1 MRAARGFRA
10 PGGLLRAES
19 GLAFL
24 TAIVVM
30 LVMAMLTVAV
40 ANLALSEYAAAV
52 TSEQAVQAFFVA
64 EGGLERA
71 LAVLRTDPDWSNGL
85 DADAGADGASWQP
98 LNDAAY
104 DGAAR
109 DKPFPPPGLARLGE
123 YSIYIRR
130 MSANPGDSI
139 NVNSISVRVIGRV
152 GRAART
158 VEFEARRLTA
168 SDFVTY
174 SAQDMLIDEG
184 GGNVTVHG
192 SIYVRGDLGLKAVRT
207 GIYNDRPLFSTDR
220 QPYPNQLYVRG
231 LLDMSSGNPTVGT
244 QTQPMWGV
252 HAERLDLRNDG
263 RQNLWAY
270 QVDNLVPDI
279 PYPDVASYVSAL
291 AASGG
296 YGNAVQGS
304 QLVVCREGSASPII
318 QTDLVLS
325 ASGAIFYLPTKA
337 YWTSLL
343 EPKQCDFA
351 PGGVAES
358 ANHILKWE
366 PRLSSQPGLL
376 TFNSTVRDLP
386 VLIRG
391 RLGIAKDVVYS
402 GTGTVVVDYPAATAW
417 AMDSGGTGRD
427 PTGAPGSSVTGP
439 CTGSWSCNILARQ
452 RASERATCGSSPP
465 TTMPAADLAVF
476 IVNGSVRLYGSA
488 NSCDQ
493 EINAVIV
500 AGARDDP
507 VHRFLSLRKVQVYGV
522 VMANKLDTS
531 QNPDFFQVPDL
542 PNYLPFPLAQLL
554 GGSGGAVVHR
564 NWKELY

>member
-1 MRAARGFRA
+1 MA
-10 PGGLLRAES
+10 L
-19 GLAFL
+19 L
-24 TAIVVM
+24 TAIVVT

-71 LAVLRTDPDWSNGL
+71 QAVLRTDPDWSDGSG
-85 DADAGADGASWQP
+85 ADAAYASASGTPWLP
-98 LNDAAY
+98 LTDAAY

-109 DKPFPPPGLARLGE
+109 DKPFPPLGLAPLGA

-130 MSANPGDSI
+130 MSANPSDSI
-139 NVNSISVRVIGRV
+139 NVNSIQVRVIGRV

-207 GIYNDRPLFSTDR
+207 GVYNDRPLFSTDR

-231 LLDMSSGNPTVGT
+231 LLDMSTGNSTVGT

-252 HAERLDLRNDG
+252 HAERLDLRRDG

-279 PYPDVASYVSAL
+279 PYPDVAGYVSAL
-291 AASGG
+291 VASGG
-296 YGNAVQGS
+296 YGNAVQGG
-304 QLVVCREGSASPII
+304 QLVVCREGSASPIV
-318 QTDLVLS
+318 QPDLVLS
-325 ASGAIFYLPTKA
+325 AGGAIFYLPTKA

-351 PGGVAES
+351 TGGVADP

-366 PRLSSQPGLL
+366 PRLGSQPGLL

-402 GTGTVVVDYPAATAW
+402 GTGTVVVDYPAASVW

-427 PTGAPGSSVTGP
+427 PTGAPGSNVTGP
-439 CTGSWSCNILARQ
+439 CTGSWSCSILARQ
-452 RASERATCGSSPP
+452 RASERTTCGASPP
-465 TTMPAADLAVF
+465 TTMPAQDLAVF

-507 VHRFLSLRKVQVYGV
+507 VHRFLSLKKVQVYGV